1 MPSAWGELKK
11 LPEVFL
17 LVTPKVRTK
26 TPVWYSFGFV
36 NSLFFVNCLELSPVV
51 HDLSCKPQVSVLI
64 RGRPFIPPLDNPY
77 KG

>member
-26 TPVWYSFGFV
+26 TPVWYLFGFV
-36 NSLFFVNCLELSPVV
+36 NSLFFVNCLELPPWSMI
-51 HDLSCKPQVSVLI
+51 CRVSRRYRYL
-64 RGRPFIPPLDNPY
+64 
-77 KG
+77 